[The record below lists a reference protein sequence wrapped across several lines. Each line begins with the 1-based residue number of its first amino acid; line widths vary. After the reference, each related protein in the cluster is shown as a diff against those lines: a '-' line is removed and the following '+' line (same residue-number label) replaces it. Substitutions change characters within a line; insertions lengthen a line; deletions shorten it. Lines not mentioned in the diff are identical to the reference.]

1 MSLGNPFE
9 EFSVE
14 LINEAEAE
22 FDRIFDCPELLGNSP
37 QNDEKQSDRLLAS
50 IVAWVK
56 VIPKFSRLNRED
68 QICLLRAAWNEVLIA
83 DIAHRSIDFDV
94 SLTIFFLVYFMV
106 DSGCFADRKKRV
118 YDKRTGEHHSC
129 RNYFRSNHDRISST
143 NEEDECKKEYYI
155 LSLGYMCTR

>member
-1 MSLGNPFE
+1 MPAPERKPASRVSLGNPFE

-56 VIPKFSRLNRED
+56 VTPKFSRLNTED

-83 DIAHRSIDFDV
+83 DIAHRSIDYDV
-94 SLTIFFLVYFMV
+94 SITIFF
-106 DSGCFADRKKRV
+106 
-118 YDKRTGEHHSC
+118 
-129 RNYFRSNHDRISST
+129 
-143 NEEDECKKEYYI
+143 
-155 LSLGYMCTR
+155 